1 MWHNFVLCVAALALL
16 FLMPFFLFP
25 MYSTGN
31 GALVTA
37 VIPVSATHSYEL
49 NW

>member
-1 MWHNFVLCVAALALL
+1 MLCVAALVFL

-37 VIPVSATHSYEL
+37 VVPVSVME
-49 NW
+49 NDVVVP